1 MFRGEF
7 NLTMDSKGRLAVPS
21 RYRERLSEACGG
33 KLVTT
38 ISLMSRCLCVYPFP
52 QWQKL
57 EDDLKDL
64 PGLDRKAQSIS
75 HLLIGHA
82 SECDMDSH
90 GRILVPQTLRDFA
103 GLDKRVSMVGQVR
116 RFELWDEAAWAS
128 TRESL
133 LGQVPDLLDEPSE
146 ALRSLVL

>member
-7 NLTMDSKGRLAVPS
+7 SLTIDSKGRLAVPS

-38 ISLMSRCLCVYPFP
+38 ISLMNRCLCVYPFP
-52 QWQKL
+52 QWQTL
-57 EDDLKDL
+57 EDELKVL
-64 PGLDRKAQSIS
+64 PALDRKAQSIS

-90 GRILVPQTLRDFA
+90 GRILVPQKLRKFA
-103 GLDKRVSMVGQVR
+103 GLDKHVSMVGMVH

-128 TRESL
+128 TRDTL

-146 ALRSLVL
+146 ALSSLVL